1 MLNLYCDFTFLQSE
15 KWGFLAYAILNLK
28 GENNCIP
35 NIVRWKSKF
44 IIMGTVNWICKSL
57 HGTIWVPNTIR
68 EHRVCAMQ
76 KMNIPLIGATCATI
90 LKIGHN
96 VSATYHI

>member
-28 GENNCIP
+28 GENNCNIP

-68 EHRVCAMQ
+68 EHRV
-76 KMNIPLIGATCATI
+76 
-90 LKIGHN
+90 
-96 VSATYHI
+96 

>member
-1 MLNLYCDFTFLQSE
+1 MTALFFTTREMGIADICNYINFKE
-15 KWGFLAYAILNLK
+15 
-28 GENNCIP
+28 ENNCIP

-76 KMNIPLIGATCATI
+76 KMNIPFIGATCATI

-96 VSATYHI
+96 VLATYHI